1 MRDHDPGRD
10 VGDLL
15 TFGFGIAIAMWAI
28 GYVARIPP
36 GLAPNWLV
44 FGALVACMVAGGWLL
59 GRTTRRGVRGGLAA
73 GAISGTVNLLVLGSL
88 LKDDHG
94 GAEIALGI
102 GAAIAISG
110 ALVAVGTAIGMRSR
124 RGTPRA
130 DWVAPFAVVTAV
142 ATVVLV
148 ASGGLV
154 TGFQAG
160 LAVPDWPNSYGR
172 FMFLYPL
179 AKMTGGVYYEHAH
192 RLYGSLVGLTTL
204 VLTIYTWRV
213 DRRPWFRW
221 LVTAALGLVIVQGI
235 MGGLRVT
242 GRPTLSTTDVA
253 PNLTLAVVHGVVGQL
268 FLATVAAIAIF
279 ATEAWK
285 RAPGP
290 RPDGIE
296 SDISLTTL
304 LGVGLIAQLGLG
316 AIVRHFEALPIVHI
330 TVGVG
335 LFALG
340 LAAGLRAWASEGRP
354 PHVRRIGRLLVVGL
368 SLQILLG
375 IAAAVVTGV
384 LGGHRQ
390 PLGIEVPFTS
400 AHQVV
405 GALLLTAAVALALFT
420 RRMAAPPPGSA
431 SAL

>member
-1 MRDHDPGRD
+1 MRDHAPRRD
-10 VGDLL
+10 IGDLL
-15 TFGFGIAIAMWAI
+15 TFGFGIAIAMWAV

-44 FGALVACMVAGGWLL
+44 FTALVACMIGGGRLL
-59 GRTTRRGVRGGLAA
+59 ARTTGRGLPGALAA
-73 GAISGTVNLLVLGSL
+73 GGIAGAVNLLVLGSL
-88 LKDDHG
+88 LRDDHS
-94 GAEIALGI
+94 ATDVALGI
-102 GAAIAISG
+102 GASITIS
-110 ALVAVGTAIGMRSR
+110 AVLVALGAVLGGRSR
-124 RGTPRA
+124 RETARD
-130 DWVAPFAVVTAV
+130 DWIAPFAAVATV

-154 TGFQAG
+154 TGFEAG

-204 VLTIYTWRV
+204 VLAIYTWRV

-221 LVTAALGLVIVQGI
+221 LVTAALVLVIVQGV

-253 PNLTLAVVHGVVGQL
+253 PNLTLAVVHGVAGQL
-268 FLATVAAIAIF
+268 FLATLAAITIF
-279 ATEAWK
+279 ATTAWK
-285 RAPGP
+285 RDPGP
-290 RPDGIE
+290 PPAGIE
-296 SDISLTTL
+296 SDVSLSTL
-304 LGVGLIAQLGLG
+304 LGAGLIAQLALG
-316 AIVRHFEALPIVHI
+316 AIVRHFASLTIVHI
-330 TVGVG
+330 ALGVG

-340 LAAGLRAWASEGRP
+340 LAAGTRAWASDARP
-354 PHVRRIGRLLVVGL
+354 PHVRRLGRLLVIGL

-375 IAAAVVTGV
+375 IAAVVVTGV

-390 PLGIEVPFTS
+390 PLGVEVPFTS

-420 RRMAAPPPGSA
+420 RRIAGSPSSAPGP
-431 SAL
+431 